1 LFCQKKVI
9 PLQNRVYTK
18 SIYPFMKNTALSKSK
33 YTKHCQCPKALWLG
47 VNKPGEATIDAG
59 LEARFADGNVV
70 GDLAMG
76 LFGDFVEV
84 TTHKTDGRLDLAA
97 MIQRTSDEMQRGTDV
112 ICEASFSYVA
122 DGAQSN
128 YCAVDILRKTPGGWA
143 IYEVKST
150 TSHVADCALTNDKYV
165 EKIQKYAVDVAYQKW
180 VLENCGVNVTGTYL
194 VTLNSD
200 YVRDGELDVQGL
212 FNVIDIKELVNNE
225 YSKVKAQASLA
236 HNTLAMQD
244 EPAVA
249 ISPDC
254 HNPYKCEF
262 WEYCTKQAGLDLAN
276 DKEKVRLEAEKCG
289 IAVPKTYTN
298 GEIPSE
304 FPVII
309 KPRCGEKFGL
319 SAKERYVIV
328 KNPKAY
334 KTAYEKMAKYGSDPI
349 VQQLVMGQGVGIS
362 LLMNNGKALSAIC
375 HKRIREYPQ
384 SGGPS
389 ACCES
394 FYDEKLVRASEKL
407 LASMHFNGFAMVEY
421 KCSKDENYLLEI
433 NPRIW
438 GSFPLTEKSGATFA
452 DDYVKLSSG
461 EDIIHPLD
469 NYKCKVRM
477 NFVLSDLAACLDLMR
492 HGRLISAAG
501 GLFDIITRRA
511 KDALRDKNDPEVLK
525 SYYKL
530 KLKRGD
536 DK

>member
-1 LFCQKKVI
+1 MTVI
-9 PLQNRVYTK
+9 VTD
-18 SIYPFMKNTALSKSK
+18 AK
-33 YTKHCQCPKALWLG
+33 Y
-47 VNKPGEATIDAG
+47 
-59 LEARFADGNVV
+59 R
-70 GDLAMG
+70 
-76 LFGDFVEV
+76 
-84 TTHKTDGRLDLAA
+84 AA
-97 MIQRTSDEMQRGTDV
+97 
-112 ICEASFSYVA
+112 VA
-122 DGAQSN
+122 
-128 YCAVDILRKTPGGWA
+128 AVR
-143 IYEVKST
+143 
-150 TSHVADCALTNDKYV
+150 
-165 EKIQKYAVDVAYQKW
+165 
-180 VLENCGVNVTGTYL
+180 
-194 VTLNSD
+194 
-200 YVRDGELDVQGL
+200 
-212 FNVIDIKELVNNE
+212 
-225 YSKVKAQASLA
+225 SLA
-236 HNTLAMQD
+236 RAGHTVVLTQAALDSDKIIPAFNSVYANETVLFDCSADDEIYKEKLIELCKKYDTPILFPIGAKTLSLIAENKD
-244 EPAVA
+244 EFSLVSKFTLPHTDA
-249 ISPDC
+249 
-254 HNPYKCEF
+254 
-262 WEYCTKQAGLDLAN
+262 LDLAN
-276 DKEKVRLEAEKCG
+276 DKEKVRLAAEKCG

-334 KTAYEKMAKYGSDPI
+334 KTAYEKMAKYGGDPI

-362 LLMNNGKALSAIC
+362 LLMSNGKALSAIC

-501 GLFDIITRRA
+501 GLFDIITLRA